1 MEEHVFP
8 APAVAGQLNKMI
20 EARIHND
27 GANQKEVR
35 ALQVEMINTYAT
47 PSYVLLDPTT
57 GELVDKHDGPE
68 FDAET
73 FGAWLKGAMKKWEAR
88 LVAGPN

>member
-1 MEEHVFP
+1 MEERVFP
-8 APAVAGQLNKMI
+8 APAVAGQLTRMI

-27 GANQKEVR
+27 GANQKVVR

-47 PSYVLLDPTT
+47 PSYVLLDPATD
-57 GELVDKHDGPE
+57 EIVDSHDGPE

-73 FGAWLKGAMKKWEAR
+73 FADWLKSALRKWDAR
-88 LVAGPN
+88 

>member
-8 APAVAGQLNKMI
+8 APAVAGQLTKMI

-27 GANQKEVR
+27 GANQKKIR

-47 PSYVLLDPTT
+47 PSYVLLDPETD
-57 GELVDKHDGPE
+57 ELIDAHDGPE

-73 FGAWLKGAMKKWEAR
+73 FAEWLKGAMRKWEAR
-88 LVAGPN
+88 